1 MNRPELERQL
11 LALAREHPGEHPY
24 TLALRF
30 QARTGKI
37 LTGQQVRQMLASDQQ
52 TTSESSK

>member
-11 LALAREHPGEHPY
+11 RALAREHPGEHPY

-37 LTGQQVRQMLASDQQ
+37 LSGREVRQVLESHQNS
-52 TTSESSK
+52 TSESCM